1 MNHLFKNTHV
11 TALIT
16 VFFWSTTFIA
26 TKLLLIDFSPTAI
39 LFLRFIIGLVA
50 LSVLS
55 KFSRIHYHFRQ
66 HLYLMAAG
74 ISGVCFY
81 FFLENIALS
90 YTSTSNVAVI
100 VSISPLFIGL
110 ASALIYR
117 TKLKGTFFIG
127 FLLSF
132 CGIFLISFAGNL
144 SFHPFGD
151 FLAIAAALM
160 WMVYSLLVKKIAS
173 WGHSVIDTTKMIFLY
188 GILFIMPLFFLT
200 KSSLSLD
207 KLLQTDNLLYLLFLG
222 LGASALCFVLWN
234 YTVEQ
239 LGAVMAGL
247 YIYLVPVTTLFAS
260 FLILG
265 EGISLVKLLGV
276 TLTLFGLFVS
286 EGKSSLPIRAR
297 LKKTKLKNQDE

>member
-1 MNHLFKNTHV
+1 MNHLFKNPHV

-151 FLAIAAALM
+151 FLAIAAAL
-160 WMVYSLLVKKIAS
+160 
-173 WGHSVIDTTKMIFLY
+173 
-188 GILFIMPLFFLT
+188 
-200 KSSLSLD
+200 
-207 KLLQTDNLLYLLFLG
+207 TDNLLYLLFLG